1 MEEDDVTIRE
11 QNFHSQVREYII
23 CFLLFAVLY
32 IVSYVI
38 ITRYKRKSDEHE
50 DEDAVVNRIS
60 LYLCTFTLAVSGGAV
75 FLLPFSIIS
84 SEILLSFPQNY
95 YIQWLNGSLIH
106 GLWNL
111 VSLFSNLCLFIL
123 MPFAYFF
130 LESEG
135 FAGSKKGIRARVL
148 ETFVMLFLLA
158 LLILGMVWVASA
170 LIDNDAASMESLYDL
185 WEFYLPYLYSCISL
199 MGGLL
204 LLMCTP
210 VGLSRMFT
218 VMGQLLVKPTV
229 STTVWTTDMSPSTPP
244 SLPQSY
250 LGPNYNPLPLCL
262 GETCWHRMRRMNE
275 ACGFPGESLAPP
287 AVART
292 RHILTQRG
300 CCWLV
305 GSGAGAIHSG
315 PLSHSFT
322 TETESVHQLH
332 RELDNV
338 RTQRNK
344 LERRKKASGWEKN
357 LLYPV
362 VMLILLAGTTISV
375 LMVALNILYLL
386 VDETAMPKGSTDRG
400 IGNTSLSTFGV
411 AQAALEIILMFY
423 LMVSSVVGFYSLP
436 VFEGLT
442 PKKDDT
448 TMTTIIGCCVSILVL
463 SSALPV
469 MSRTLGITRFD
480 LLGDFGRF
488 NWLGNFYIVLSYNL
502 LFAVVKTLCLIRKF
516 TSAVREELLK
526 ALGLDKLQLSNSP
539 TDPESGK
546 LSANGHQK
554 TL

>member
-1 MEEDDVTIRE
+1 MEEDDVSIRE

-32 IVSYVI
+32 IVSYCI
-38 ITRYKRKSDEHE
+38 ITRYKRRSDDHE

-84 SEILLSFPQNY
+84 NEILLSFPKNY

-111 VSLFSNLCLFIL
+111 VSLFSNLCLFVL

-135 FAGSKKGIRARVL
+135 FAGSKKGIRARIL

-158 LLILGMVWVASA
+158 LLILGIVWVASA

-218 VMGQLLVKPTV
+218 VMGQLLVKPTILE
-229 STTVWTTDMSPSTPP
+229 D
-244 SLPQSY
+244 LDEQIY
-250 LGPNYNPLPLCL
+250 CIHLQEEALQ
-262 GETCWHRMRRMNE
+262 RRLN
-275 ACGFPGESLAPP
+275 G
-287 AVART
+287 
-292 RHILTQRG
+292 
-300 CCWLV
+300 
-305 GSGAGAIHSG
+305 
-315 PLSHSFT
+315 
-322 TETESVHQLH
+322 VHL
-332 RELDNV
+332 
-338 RTQRNK
+338 
-344 LERRKKASGWEKN
+344 KASGWEKN
-357 LLYPV
+357 LLYPI
-362 VMLILLAGTTISV
+362 VMLILLTGTTISV

-386 VDETAMPKGSTDRG
+386 VDETAMPKGSTERG

-423 LMVSSVVGFYSLP
+423 LMVSSVVGFYSLR

-442 PKKDDT
+442 PRKDDT
-448 TMTTIIGCCVSILVL
+448 TMTTACLLYTSVSEMILNCIFV
-463 SSALPV
+463 S
-469 MSRTLGITRFD
+469 ITRFD

-502 LFAVVKTLCLIRKF
+502 LFAVVTTLCLVRKF

>member
-1 MEEDDVTIRE
+1 RMEEDDVTIRE

-32 IVSYVI
+32 IVSYFI
-38 ITRYKRKSDEHE
+38 ITRYKRKSGKCFYSIL
-50 DEDAVVNRIS
+50 R

-75 FLLPFSIIS
+75 FLLPFSILS
-84 SEILLSFPQNY
+84 NEILLSFPRNY

-111 VSLFSNLCLFIL
+111 VSLFSNLCLFVL

-135 FAGSKKGIRARVL
+135 FAGSKKGIKARIL

-158 LLILGMVWVASA
+158 LLILGIVWVASA

-218 VMGQLLVKPTV
+218 VMGQLLVKPTILE
-229 STTVWTTDMSPSTPP
+229 DLDEQIYCIHLQEEALQRRLNGMS
-244 SLPQSY
+244 
-250 LGPNYNPLPLCL
+250 
-262 GETCWHRMRRMNE
+262 
-275 ACGFPGESLAPP
+275 
-287 AVART
+287 
-292 RHILTQRG
+292 
-300 CCWLV
+300 V
-305 GSGAGAIHSG
+305 GDV
-315 PLSHSFT
+315 L
-322 TETESVHQLH
+322 LNK
-332 RELDNV
+332 ELDII

-357 LLYPV
+357 LLYPI
-362 VMLILLAGTTISV
+362 VMLILLTGTTISV

-386 VDETAMPKGSTDRG
+386 VDETAMPKGSTDRS
-400 IGNTSLSTFGV
+400 IGNTSSLSTFGV

-423 LMVSSVVGFYSLP
+423 FMVSSVVGFYSLR
-436 VFEGLT
+436 VFEALT
-442 PKKDDT
+442 PRKDDT

-502 LFAVVKTLCLIRKF
+502 LFAVVTTLCLVRKF

>member
-1 MEEDDVTIRE
+1 MLF
-11 QNFHSQVREYII
+11 QI

-32 IVSYVI
+32 IVSYFI
-38 ITRYKRKSDEHE
+38 ITRYKRKSDDHE

-75 FLLPFSIIS
+75 SLLPFSIIS
-84 SEILLSFPQNY
+84 NEILLSFPQNY

-111 VSLFSNLCLFIL
+111 VSLFSNLCLFVL

-135 FAGSKKGIRARVL
+135 FAGSKKGIKARIL

-158 LLILGMVWVASA
+158 LLILGIVWVASA

-229 STTVWTTDMSPSTPP
+229 SNHLDEVFTAFLKVESMEK
-244 SLPQSY
+244 SLLNS
-250 LGPNYNPLPLCL
+250 
-262 GETCWHRMRRMNE
+262 W
-275 ACGFPGESLAPP
+275 
-287 AVART
+287 
-292 RHILTQRG
+292 
-300 CCWLV
+300 
-305 GSGAGAIHSG
+305 
-315 PLSHSFT
+315 SFA
-322 TETESVHQLH
+322 HQLNK
-332 RELDNV
+332 ELDNI
-338 RTQRNK
+338 RNQRNK

-357 LLYPV
+357 LLYPI
-362 VMLILLAGTTISV
+362 VMLILLTGTTISV
-375 LMVALNILYLL
+375 LLVALNILYLL
-386 VDETAMPKGSTDRG
+386 VDETAMPKGSTDRA

-411 AQAALEIILMFY
+411 AQAVLEIVLIFY
-423 LMVSSVVGFYSLP
+423 LMVSSVVGFYSLR

-442 PKKDDT
+442 PRKDDT

-502 LFAVVKTLCLIRKF
+502 LFAVVTTLCLVRKF

>member
-32 IVSYVI
+32 IVSYCI
-38 ITRYKRKSDEHE
+38 ITRYKRKSDDHE

-84 SEILLSFPQNY
+84 NEILLSFPKNY

-111 VSLFSNLCLFIL
+111 VSLFSNLCLFVL

-135 FAGSKKGIRARVL
+135 FAGSKKGIRARIL

-158 LLILGMVWVASA
+158 LLILGIVWVASA

-218 VMGQLLVKPTV
+218 VMGQLLVKPTILE
-229 STTVWTTDMSPSTPP
+229 D
-244 SLPQSY
+244 LDEQIY
-250 LGPNYNPLPLCL
+250 CIHLQEEALQ
-262 GETCWHRMRRMNE
+262 RRLNGSCTH
-275 ACGFPGESLAPP
+275 AY
-287 AVART
+287 T
-292 RHILTQRG
+292 RG
-300 CCWLV
+300 
-305 GSGAGAIHSG
+305 
-315 PLSHSFT
+315 SFT
-322 TETESVHQLH
+322 HQLNK
-332 RELDNV
+332 ELDNI
-338 RTQRNK
+338 RNQRNK

-357 LLYPV
+357 LLYPI
-362 VMLILLAGTTISV
+362 VMLILLTGTTISV

-423 LMVSSVVGFYSLP
+423 LMVSSVVGFYSLR
-436 VFEGLT
+436 VFEVLT
-442 PKKDDT
+442 PRKDDT

-488 NWLGNFYIVLSYNL
+488 NWLGNFYIVLSYNM
-502 LFAVVKTLCLIRKF
+502 LFAVVTTLCLVRKF

>member
-1 MEEDDVTIRE
+1 MEEDDVSVRE

-23 CFLLFAVLY
+23 CFLIFAVLY
-32 IVSYVI
+32 IVSYCI
-38 ITRYKRKSDEHE
+38 ITRYRRKTDDQE

-84 SEILLSFPQNY
+84 NEILLSFPKNY

-111 VSLFSNLCLFIL
+111 VSLFSNLSLFVL

-135 FAGSKKGIRARVL
+135 FAGSKKGIKSRVL

-158 LLILGMVWVASA
+158 LLILGIVWVASA

-218 VMGQLLVKPTV
+218 VMGQLLVKPTILEDLDEQIYCV
-229 STTVWTTDMSPSTPP
+229 HLQEEAV
-244 SLPQSY
+244 
-250 LGPNYNPLPLCL
+250 
-262 GETCWHRMRRMNE
+262 RRRLNGTSS
-275 ACGFPGESLAPP
+275 ASHAQGA
-287 AVART
+287 T
-292 RHILTQRG
+292 RHHLNK
-300 CCWLV
+300 
-305 GSGAGAIHSG
+305 
-315 PLSHSFT
+315 
-322 TETESVHQLH
+322 
-332 RELDNV
+332 ELDSV
-338 RTQRNK
+338 RSLRQK
-344 LERRKKASGWEKN
+344 LERRKKASAWEKN

-362 VMLILLAGTTISV
+362 VMLVLLTGTTISV
-375 LMVALNILYLL
+375 LLVALNILYLL
-386 VDETAMPKGSTDRG
+386 VDETAMPKGSKDRG

-411 AQAALEIILMFY
+411 VQAVVEIILMFY
-423 LMVSSVVGFYSLP
+423 LMVSSVVGFYSLR
-436 VFEGLT
+436 VFESLT
-442 PKKDDT
+442 PRKDDT

-488 NWLGNFYIVLSYNL
+488 NWLGNFYIVVSYNL
-502 LFAVVKTLCLIRKF
+502 LFAVVTTLCLVRKF

-526 ALGLDKLQLSNSP
+526 ALGLDKLQLSTSP

>member
-1 MEEDDVTIRE
+1 MLF
-11 QNFHSQVREYII
+11 QI

-32 IVSYVI
+32 IVSYFI
-38 ITRYKRKSDEHE
+38 ITRYKRKSDDHE

-75 FLLPFSIIS
+75 SLLPFSIIS
-84 SEILLSFPQNY
+84 NEILLSFPQNY

-106 GLWNL
+106 GQDH
-111 VSLFSNLCLFIL
+111 VRD
-123 MPFAYFF
+123 
-130 LESEG
+130 
-135 FAGSKKGIRARVL
+135 GIKARIL

-158 LLILGMVWVASA
+158 LLILGIVWVASA

-229 STTVWTTDMSPSTPP
+229 SNHLDEVFTAFLKVESMEK
-244 SLPQSY
+244 SL
-250 LGPNYNPLPLCL
+250 LN
-262 GETCWHRMRRMNE
+262 R
-275 ACGFPGESLAPP
+275 
-287 AVART
+287 VT
-292 RHILTQRG
+292 RL
-300 CCWLV
+300 
-305 GSGAGAIHSG
+305 
-315 PLSHSFT
+315 
-322 TETESVHQLH
+322 EME
-332 RELDNV
+332 
-338 RTQRNK
+338 K
-344 LERRKKASGWEKN
+344 ERRKKASGWEKN
-357 LLYPV
+357 LLYPI
-362 VMLILLAGTTISV
+362 VMLILLTGTTISV
-375 LMVALNILYLL
+375 LLVALNILYLL
-386 VDETAMPKGSTDRG
+386 VDETAMPKGSTDRA

-411 AQAALEIILMFY
+411 AQAVLEIVLIFY
-423 LMVSSVVGFYSLP
+423 LMVSSVVGFYSLR

-442 PKKDDT
+442 PRKDDT

-502 LFAVVKTLCLIRKF
+502 LFAVVTTLCLVRKF

>member
-32 IVSYVI
+32 IVSYCI
-38 ITRYKRKSDEHE
+38 ITRYKRKSDDHE

-75 FLLPFSIIS
+75 LLLPFSIIS
-84 SEILLSFPQNY
+84 NEILLSFPKNY

-111 VSLFSNLCLFIL
+111 VSLFSNLCLFVL

-135 FAGSKKGIRARVL
+135 FAGSKKGIKARIL

-158 LLILGMVWVASA
+158 LLILGIVWVASA

-218 VMGQLLVKPTV
+218 VMGQLLVKPTILEDLDEQIYCIHLQEEALQRRLNGS
-229 STTVWTTDMSPSTPP
+229 ST
-244 SLPQSY
+244 Y
-250 LGPNYNPLPLCL
+250 AY
-262 GETCWHRMRRMNE
+262 
-275 ACGFPGESLAPP
+275 
-287 AVART
+287 T
-292 RHILTQRG
+292 R
-300 CCWLV
+300 
-305 GSGAGAIHSG
+305 GSFAHT
-315 PLSHSFT
+315 LSK
-322 TETESVHQLH
+322 
-332 RELDNV
+332 ELDNV
-338 RTQRNK
+338 RNQRNK

-357 LLYPV
+357 LLYPI

-375 LMVALNILYLL
+375 LLVAFNILYLL

-400 IGNTSLSTFGV
+400 IRNTSLSAFGV

-423 LMVSSVVGFYSLP
+423 LMVSSVVGFYSLR
-436 VFEGLT
+436 VFEVLT
-442 PKKDDT
+442 PRKDDT

-502 LFAVVKTLCLIRKF
+502 LFAVVTTLCLVRKF

>member
-32 IVSYVI
+32 IVSYCI
-38 ITRYKRKSDEHE
+38 ITRYKRKSDDHE

-84 SEILLSFPQNY
+84 SEILLSFPKNY

-111 VSLFSNLCLFIL
+111 VSLFSNLCLFVL

-135 FAGSKKGIRARVL
+135 FAGSKKGIKARIL

-158 LLILGMVWVASA
+158 LLILGIVWVASA

-204 LLMCTP
+204 LLLCTP

-218 VMGQLLVKPTV
+218 VMGQLLVKPTILEDLDEQIYCIHLQEEALQRRLNGS
-229 STTVWTTDMSPSTPP
+229 STHT
-244 SLPQSY
+244 Y
-250 LGPNYNPLPLCL
+250 
-262 GETCWHRMRRMNE
+262 
-275 ACGFPGESLAPP
+275 
-287 AVART
+287 T
-292 RHILTQRG
+292 RG
-300 CCWLV
+300 
-305 GSGAGAIHSG
+305 
-315 PLSHSFT
+315 SFT
-322 TETESVHQLH
+322 HQLNK
-332 RELDNV
+332 ELDNI
-338 RTQRNK
+338 RNQRNK

-357 LLYPV
+357 LLYPM

-375 LMVALNILYLL
+375 IIVALNILYLL

-423 LMVSSVVGFYSLP
+423 LMVSSVVGFYSLR
-436 VFEGLT
+436 VFEVLT
-442 PKKDDT
+442 PRKDDT

-502 LFAVVKTLCLIRKF
+502 LFAVVTTLCLVRKF

>member
-1 MEEDDVTIRE
+1 MLSF
-11 QNFHSQVREYII
+11 QI

-32 IVSYVI
+32 IVSYFI
-38 ITRYKRKSDEHE
+38 ITRYKRKSDDHE

-60 LYLCTFTLAVSGGAV
+60 LYLCTFTLAVSGGSV

-84 SEILLSFPQNY
+84 NEILLSFPKNY

-106 GLWNL
+106 
-111 VSLFSNLCLFIL
+111 
-123 MPFAYFF
+123 
-130 LESEG
+130 
-135 FAGSKKGIRARVL
+135 

-158 LLILGMVWVASA
+158 LLILGIVWVASA

-218 VMGQLLVKPTV
+218 VMGQLLVKPTILE
-229 STTVWTTDMSPSTPP
+229 DLDEQIYCIHLQEEALQRRLNGMS
-244 SLPQSY
+244 
-250 LGPNYNPLPLCL
+250 
-262 GETCWHRMRRMNE
+262 
-275 ACGFPGESLAPP
+275 
-287 AVART
+287 
-292 RHILTQRG
+292 
-300 CCWLV
+300 
-305 GSGAGAIHSG
+305 AGDVV
-315 PLSHSFT
+315 T
-322 TETESVHQLH
+322 HQLNK
-332 RELDNV
+332 ELDNV
-338 RTQRNK
+338 RNQRNK

-357 LLYPV
+357 LLYPI
-362 VMLILLAGTTISV
+362 VMLILLTGTTISV

-423 LMVSSVVGFYSLP
+423 LMVSSVVGFYSLRGFK
-436 VFEGLT
+436 VLT
-442 PKKDDT
+442 PRKDDT
-448 TMTTIIGCCVSILVL
+448 TMTTCVSVNL
-463 SSALPV
+463 
-469 MSRTLGITRFD
+469 FD

-502 LFAVVKTLCLIRKF
+502 LFAVVTTLCLVRKF

>member
-1 MEEDDVTIRE
+1 MKNGRRRCDYQRAE
-11 QNFHSQVREYII
+11 
-23 CFLLFAVLY
+23 
-32 IVSYVI
+32 
-38 ITRYKRKSDEHE
+38 
-50 DEDAVVNRIS
+50 
-60 LYLCTFTLAVSGGAV
+60 
-75 FLLPFSIIS
+75 
-84 SEILLSFPQNY
+84 FPQPSS
-95 YIQWLNGSLIH
+95 GVH
-106 GLWNL
+106 RLWNL
-111 VSLFSNLCLFIL
+111 VSLFSNLCLFVL

-135 FAGSKKGIRARVL
+135 FAGSKKGIKARIL

-158 LLILGMVWVASA
+158 LLILGIVWVASA

-218 VMGQLLVKPTV
+218 VMGQLLVKPTILEDLDEQIYCIHLQEEALQRRLNGS
-229 STTVWTTDMSPSTPP
+229 STHP
-244 SLPQSY
+244 Y
-250 LGPNYNPLPLCL
+250 
-262 GETCWHRMRRMNE
+262 
-275 ACGFPGESLAPP
+275 
-287 AVART
+287 T
-292 RHILTQRG
+292 R
-300 CCWLV
+300 
-305 GSGAGAIHSG
+305 GSFA
-315 PLSHSFT
+315 
-322 TETESVHQLH
+322 HQLNK
-332 RELDNV
+332 ELDNI
-338 RTQRNK
+338 RNQKNK

-357 LLYPV
+357 LLYPI
-362 VMLILLAGTTISV
+362 VMLILLTGTTISV
-375 LMVALNILYLL
+375 LLVALNILYLL

-411 AQAALEIILMFY
+411 AQAVLEIVLMFY
-423 LMVSSVVGFYSLP
+423 LMVSSVVGFYSLR

-442 PKKDDT
+442 PRKDDT

-502 LFAVVKTLCLIRKF
+502 LFAVVTTLCLVRKF

>member
-32 IVSYVI
+32 IVSYCI
-38 ITRYKRKSDEHE
+38 ITRYKRKSDDHE
-50 DEDAVVNRIS
+50 DEDAIVNRIS

-84 SEILLSFPQNY
+84 NEILLSFPRNY

-111 VSLFSNLCLFIL
+111 VSLFSNLCLFVL

-135 FAGSKKGIRARVL
+135 FAGSKKGIKARIL

-158 LLILGMVWVASA
+158 LLILGIVWVASA

-210 VGLSRMFT
+210 VGMSRMFT
-218 VMGQLLVKPTV
+218 VMGQLLVKPTILE
-229 STTVWTTDMSPSTPP
+229 D
-244 SLPQSY
+244 LDEQIY
-250 LGPNYNPLPLCL
+250 CIHLQEEALQ
-262 GETCWHRMRRMNE
+262 RRLN
-275 ACGFPGESLAPP
+275 GSSSH
-287 AVART
+287 T
-292 RHILTQRG
+292 YIRG
-300 CCWLV
+300 
-305 GSGAGAIHSG
+305 
-315 PLSHSFT
+315 SFT
-322 TETESVHQLH
+322 YQLTK
-332 RELDNV
+332 ELDNV
-338 RTQRNK
+338 RNQKNK

-357 LLYPV
+357 LLYPT
-362 VMLILLAGTTISV
+362 VMLILLAGTIISV
-375 LMVALNILYLL
+375 IMVALNILYLL

-411 AQAALEIILMFY
+411 VQAVLEIILMFY
-423 LMVSSVVGFYSLP
+423 LMVSSVVGFYSLR

-442 PKKDDT
+442 PRKDDT
-448 TMTTIIGCCVSILVL
+448 TMTTVKMGQ
-463 SSALPV
+463 SACQ
-469 MSRTLGITRFD
+469 GAEIT
-480 LLGDFGRF
+480 
-488 NWLGNFYIVLSYNL
+488 
-502 LFAVVKTLCLIRKF
+502 
-516 TSAVREELLK
+516 
-526 ALGLDKLQLSNSP
+526 
-539 TDPESGK
+539 PE
-546 LSANGHQK
+546 
-554 TL
+554 

>member
-1 MEEDDVTIRE
+1 NMEDLAD
-11 QNFHSQVREYII
+11 SQSRGDLLSTI

-32 IVSYVI
+32 IVSYCI
-38 ITRYKRKSDEHE
+38 ITRYKRKSDDHE

-84 SEILLSFPQNY
+84 NEILLSFPKNY

-111 VSLFSNLCLFIL
+111 VSLFSNLCLFVL

-135 FAGSKKGIRARVL
+135 FAGSKKGIKARIL

-158 LLILGMVWVASA
+158 LLILGIVWVASA

-218 VMGQLLVKPTV
+218 VMGQLLVKPTILEDLDEQIYCIHLQEEALQRRLNGTSV
-229 STTVWTTDMSPSTPP
+229 GDVLAHYRGGEGLTA
-244 SLPQSY
+244 L
-250 LGPNYNPLPLCL
+250 LGV
-262 GETCWHRMRRMNE
+262 MK
-275 ACGFPGESLAPP
+275 
-287 AVART
+287 
-292 RHILTQRG
+292 
-300 CCWLV
+300 
-305 GSGAGAIHSG
+305 
-315 PLSHSFT
+315 
-322 TETESVHQLH
+322 
-332 RELDNV
+332 
-338 RTQRNK
+338 NK

-357 LLYPV
+357 LLYPI

-386 VDETAMPKGSTDRG
+386 VDETAMPKGSTDRA

-411 AQAALEIILMFY
+411 AQAVLEIILMFY
-423 LMVSSVVGFYSLP
+423 LMVSSVVGFYSLR

-442 PKKDDT
+442 PRKDDT

-502 LFAVVKTLCLIRKF
+502 LFAVVTTLCLVRKF

>member
-32 IVSYVI
+32 IVSYCI
-38 ITRYKRKSDEHE
+38 ITRYKRKSGN
-50 DEDAVVNRIS
+50 ASGVRL

-84 SEILLSFPQNY
+84 NEILLSFPKNY

-111 VSLFSNLCLFIL
+111 VSLFSNLCLFVL

-135 FAGSKKGIRARVL
+135 FAGSKKGIKARIL

-158 LLILGMVWVASA
+158 LLILGIVWVASA
-170 LIDNDAASMESLYDL
+170 LIDNDAGSMESLYDL

-218 VMGQLLVKPTV
+218 IMGQLLVKPTILEDLDEQIYCIHLQEEALQRRLNGMSV
-229 STTVWTTDMSPSTPP
+229 GDVLAHYRGREGGLTV
-244 SLPQSY
+244 L
-250 LGPNYNPLPLCL
+250 
-262 GETCWHRMRRMNE
+262 
-275 ACGFPGESLAPP
+275 
-287 AVART
+287 
-292 RHILTQRG
+292 
-300 CCWLV
+300 
-305 GSGAGAIHSG
+305 
-315 PLSHSFT
+315 
-322 TETESVHQLH
+322 
-332 RELDNV
+332 
-338 RTQRNK
+338 

-357 LLYPV
+357 LLYPI
-362 VMLILLAGTTISV
+362 VMLILLAGTTLSV
-375 LMVALNILYLL
+375 IMVALNILYLL

-411 AQAALEIILMFY
+411 AQAVLEIILMFY
-423 LMVSSVVGFYSLP
+423 LMVSSVVGFYSLR

-442 PKKDDT
+442 PSKDDT

-502 LFAVVKTLCLIRKF
+502 LFAVVTTLSLIRKF

-526 ALGLDKLQLSNSP
+526 ALATNYNGTNYLNTSNKAQQSP
-539 TDPESGK
+539 HET
-546 LSANGHQK
+546 
-554 TL
+554 T

>member
-11 QNFHSQVREYII
+11 QNFHSQVREDII

-32 IVSYVI
+32 IVSYCI
-38 ITRYKRKSDEHE
+38 ITRYKRKTDDHE

-84 SEILLSFPQNY
+84 SEILLSFPRNY

-111 VSLFSNLCLFIL
+111 VSLFSNLCLFVL

-158 LLILGMVWVASA
+158 LLILGIVWVASA

-218 VMGQLLVKPTV
+218 VMGQLLVKPAILEDLDEQIYCIHLQEEALQRRLNGSSIHT
-229 STTVWTTDMSPSTPP
+229 
-244 SLPQSY
+244 Y
-250 LGPNYNPLPLCL
+250 IRGGFNHPL
-262 GETCWHRMRRMNE
+262 NK
-275 ACGFPGESLAPP
+275 
-287 AVART
+287 
-292 RHILTQRG
+292 
-300 CCWLV
+300 
-305 GSGAGAIHSG
+305 
-315 PLSHSFT
+315 
-322 TETESVHQLH
+322 
-332 RELDNV
+332 ELDNI
-338 RTQRNK
+338 RNQRNK

-357 LLYPV
+357 LLYPI
-362 VMLILLAGTTISV
+362 VMLILLTGTTISV
-375 LMVALNILYLL
+375 IMVALNILYLL

-411 AQAALEIILMFY
+411 AQAVLEIILMFY
-423 LMVSSVVGFYSLP
+423 LMVSSVVGFYSLR

-442 PKKDDT
+442 PRKDDT

-502 LFAVVKTLCLIRKF
+502 LFAVVTTLCLVRKF
-516 TSAVREELLK
+516 TSAVREDLLK

>member
-32 IVSYVI
+32 IVSYFI
-38 ITRYKRKSDEHE
+38 ITRYKRKTDDHE
-50 DEDAVVNRIS
+50 DEDAIVNRIS

-84 SEILLSFPQNY
+84 NEILLSFPKNY

-111 VSLFSNLCLFIL
+111 VSLFSNLCLFVL

-135 FAGSKKGIRARVL
+135 FAGSKKGIKARIL

-158 LLILGMVWVASA
+158 LLILGIVWVASA

-204 LLMCTP
+204 LLLCTP

-218 VMGQLLVKPTV
+218 VMGQLLVKPTILE
-229 STTVWTTDMSPSTPP
+229 D
-244 SLPQSY
+244 LDEQIY
-250 LGPNYNPLPLCL
+250 CIHLQ
-262 GETCWHRMRRMNE
+262 E
-275 ACGFPGESLAPP
+275 ESLQRRLNGSSIHPTY
-287 AVART
+287 T
-292 RHILTQRG
+292 RPG
-300 CCWLV
+300 F
-305 GSGAGAIHSG
+305 A
-315 PLSHSFT
+315 
-322 TETESVHQLH
+322 HQLH
-332 RELDNV
+332 KELDNI
-338 RTQRNK
+338 RNQRNK

-357 LLYPV
+357 LLYPM
-362 VMLILLAGTTISV
+362 VMLILLSGTTISV

-411 AQAALEIILMFY
+411 AQAVLEIILMFY
-423 LMVSSVVGFYSLP
+423 LMVSSVVGFYSLR
-436 VFEGLT
+436 VFQGLT
-442 PKKDDT
+442 PRKDDT

-488 NWLGNFYIVLSYNL
+488 NWLGNFYIVLSYNM
-502 LFAVVKTLCLIRKF
+502 LFAVVTTLCLVRKF
-516 TSAVREELLK
+516 TSAIREELLK

>member
-1 MEEDDVTIRE
+1 MLL
-11 QNFHSQVREYII
+11 QI

-32 IVSYVI
+32 IVSYCI
-38 ITRYKRKSDEHE
+38 ITRFKKKSDDHE

-60 LYLCTFTLAVSGGAV
+60 LYLCTFTLAMSGGAV

-84 SEILLSFPQNY
+84 NEILLSFPKNY

-111 VSLFSNLCLFIL
+111 VSLFSNLCLFVL

-135 FAGSKKGIRARVL
+135 FAGSKKGIKARIL

-158 LLILGMVWVASA
+158 LLILGIVWVASA

-218 VMGQLLVKPTV
+218 VMGQLLVKPTILEDLDEQIYCIHLQEEALQRRLNG
-229 STTVWTTDMSPSTPP
+229 SSSHM
-244 SLPQSY
+244 Y
-250 LGPNYNPLPLCL
+250 
-262 GETCWHRMRRMNE
+262 TC
-275 ACGFPGESLAPP
+275 
-287 AVART
+287 
-292 RHILTQRG
+292 
-300 CCWLV
+300 
-305 GSGAGAIHSG
+305 GSFA
-315 PLSHSFT
+315 
-322 TETESVHQLH
+322 HQLNK
-332 RELDNV
+332 ELDNI
-338 RTQRNK
+338 RNQRNK

-357 LLYPV
+357 LLYPI

-375 LMVALNILYLL
+375 LMVALNILCLL

-411 AQAALEIILMFY
+411 AQAVLEIILMFY
-423 LMVSSVVGFYSLP
+423 LMVSSVVGFYSLR

-442 PKKDDT
+442 PRKDDT

-502 LFAVVKTLCLIRKF
+502 LFAVVTTLCLVRKF

>member
-32 IVSYVI
+32 IVSYCI
-38 ITRYKRKSDEHE
+38 ITRYKRKSDDHE

-84 SEILLSFPQNY
+84 SEILLSFPKNY

-111 VSLFSNLCLFIL
+111 VSLFSNLCLFVL

-135 FAGSKKGIRARVL
+135 FAGSKKGIKARIL

-158 LLILGMVWVASA
+158 LLILGIVWVASA
-170 LIDNDAASMESLYDL
+170 LIDNDVASMESLYDL

-218 VMGQLLVKPTV
+218 VMGQLLVKPTILE
-229 STTVWTTDMSPSTPP
+229 DLDEQIYCIHLQEEALQRRLNGMS
-244 SLPQSY
+244 
-250 LGPNYNPLPLCL
+250 
-262 GETCWHRMRRMNE
+262 
-275 ACGFPGESLAPP
+275 
-287 AVART
+287 
-292 RHILTQRG
+292 
-300 CCWLV
+300 V
-305 GSGAGAIHSG
+305 GD
-315 PLSHSFT
+315 LKK
-322 TETESVHQLH
+322 
-332 RELDNV
+332 ELDNIV
-338 RTQRNK
+338 NQRNK

-357 LLYPV
+357 LLYPI
-362 VMLILLAGTTISV
+362 VMLILLTGTTISV

-423 LMVSSVVGFYSLP
+423 LMVSSVVGFYSLR

-442 PKKDDT
+442 PRKDDT

-469 MSRTLGITRFD
+469 MSRTLGESR
-480 LLGDFGRF
+480 
-488 NWLGNFYIVLSYNL
+488 V
-502 LFAVVKTLCLIRKF
+502 AV
-516 TSAVREELLK
+516 
-526 ALGLDKLQLSNSP
+526 SP
-539 TDPESGK
+539 SFQ
-546 LSANGHQK
+546 SSC
-554 TL
+554 

>member
-32 IVSYVI
+32 IVSYCI

-84 SEILLSFPQNY
+84 NEILLSFPRNY

-111 VSLFSNLCLFIL
+111 VSLFSNLCLFVL

-158 LLILGMVWVASA
+158 LLILGIVWVASA

-210 VGLSRMFT
+210 VGLSRMFA

-229 STTVWTTDMSPSTPP
+229 SHG
-244 SLPQSY
+244 L
-250 LGPNYNPLPLCL
+250 
-262 GETCWHRMRRMNE
+262 
-275 ACGFPGESLAPP
+275 
-287 AVART
+287 
-292 RHILTQRG
+292 
-300 CCWLV
+300 
-305 GSGAGAIHSG
+305 
-315 PLSHSFT
+315 
-322 TETESVHQLH
+322 
-332 RELDNV
+332 
-338 RTQRNK
+338 
-344 LERRKKASGWEKN
+344 
-357 LLYPV
+357 
-362 VMLILLAGTTISV
+362 SV
-375 LMVALNILYLL
+375 LCGCLSNIEEAALFTQGGKAQPDTIP
-386 VDETAMPKGSTDRG
+386 E
-400 IGNTSLSTFGV
+400 STFLVFRHLLLMLKRLGSRTWLLNETPT
-411 AQAALEIILMFY
+411 AAKCFRSLIGLLNSY
-423 LMVSSVVGFYSLP
+423 LMVSSVVGFYSLR

-442 PKKDDT
+442 PRKDDT

-469 MSRTLGITRFD
+469 MSRTLGMTRFD

-502 LFAVVKTLCLIRKF
+502 LFAVVTTLCLVRKF
-516 TSAVREELLK
+516 TSAIREELLK
-526 ALGLDKLQLSNSP
+526 ALGNFFVSFLIP
-539 TDPESGK
+539 
-546 LSANGHQK
+546 
-554 TL
+554 

>member
-32 IVSYVI
+32 IVSYCI
-38 ITRYKRKSDEHE
+38 ITRYKKKSDDHE

-84 SEILLSFPQNY
+84 NEILLSFPKNY

-111 VSLFSNLCLFIL
+111 VSLFSNLCLFVL

-135 FAGSKKGIRARVL
+135 FAGSKKGIRARIL

-158 LLILGMVWVASA
+158 LLILGIVWVASA

-218 VMGQLLVKPTV
+218 VMGQLLVKPTILE
-229 STTVWTTDMSPSTPP
+229 DLDEQIYCIHLQEEALQRRLNGMS
-244 SLPQSY
+244 
-250 LGPNYNPLPLCL
+250 
-262 GETCWHRMRRMNE
+262 
-275 ACGFPGESLAPP
+275 
-287 AVART
+287 
-292 RHILTQRG
+292 
-300 CCWLV
+300 V
-305 GSGAGAIHSG
+305 GDV
-315 PLSHSFT
+315 FT
-322 TETESVHQLH
+322 HQLNK
-332 RELDNV
+332 ELDNI
-338 RTQRNK
+338 RNQRNK

-357 LLYPV
+357 LLYPI
-362 VMLILLAGTTISV
+362 VMLILLTGTVS
-375 LMVALNILYLL
+375 AR
-386 VDETAMPKGSTDRG
+386 TDLSLS

-423 LMVSSVVGFYSLP
+423 LMVSSVVGFYSLR
-436 VFEGLT
+436 VFEVLT
-442 PKKDDT
+442 PRKDDT

-488 NWLGNFYIVLSYNL
+488 NWLGNFYIVLSYNM
-502 LFAVVKTLCLIRKF
+502 LFAVVTTLCLVRKF

>member
-1 MEEDDVTIRE
+1 MAPSCL
-11 QNFHSQVREYII
+11 NI

-32 IVSYVI
+32 IVSYFI
-38 ITRYKRKSDEHE
+38 ITRYKKKSDDHE

-84 SEILLSFPQNY
+84 NEILLSFPKNY

-111 VSLFSNLCLFIL
+111 VSLFSNLCLFVL

-135 FAGSKKGIRARVL
+135 FAGSKKGIKARIL

-158 LLILGMVWVASA
+158 LLILGIVWVASA

-218 VMGQLLVKPTV
+218 IMGQLLVKPTILEDLDEQIYCIHLQEEALQRRLNG
-229 STTVWTTDMSPSTPP
+229 STSYTFSRGNFTV
-244 SLPQSY
+244 
-250 LGPNYNPLPLCL
+250 
-262 GETCWHRMRRMNE
+262 
-275 ACGFPGESLAPP
+275 
-287 AVART
+287 
-292 RHILTQRG
+292 
-300 CCWLV
+300 
-305 GSGAGAIHSG
+305 
-315 PLSHSFT
+315 
-322 TETESVHQLH
+322 QLNKD
-332 RELDNV
+332 LDNI
-338 RTQRNK
+338 RNLKHK

-357 LLYPV
+357 LLYPI

-375 LMVALNILYLL
+375 LMVVFNILYLL
-386 VDETAMPKGSTDRG
+386 VDETPMPKGSTDRG
-400 IGNTSLSTFGV
+400 IGNTSLSTFGL
-411 AQAALEIILMFY
+411 AQAVLEIVLMFY
-423 LMVSSVVGFYSLP
+423 LMVSSVVGFYSLR

-442 PKKDDT
+442 PRNDDT

-502 LFAVVKTLCLIRKF
+502 LFAVVTTLCLVRKF